1 MPTSRRTPSRAA
13 VTDAAE
19 VLSRL
24 LAAVEAREIE
34 ADTPQARRLVRRIE
48 GAQGAWEAESG
59 GMSPGIRVSGRI

>member
-1 MPTSRRTPSRAA
+1 MPPFRRTPTRAA
-13 VTDAAE
+13 VTAAAE

-24 LAAVEAREIE
+24 LAAVEAGEIE

-59 GMSPGIRVSGRI
+59 WVSPGPG